1 MNTLQQEIVKRRTS
15 SKTAIRN
22 AQLLDCAQFYKKY
35 EKFLEMDEVD
45 NMLDLNDGTVNLIFH
60 GTDYPI
66 AIMFSNGDYIDW
78 AYC

>member
-45 NMLDLNDGTVNLIFH
+45 NLLDFNDGDVNLIFH
-60 GTDYPI
+60 GTDESI
-66 AIMFSNGDYIDW
+66 AMLFHNGNFRDW